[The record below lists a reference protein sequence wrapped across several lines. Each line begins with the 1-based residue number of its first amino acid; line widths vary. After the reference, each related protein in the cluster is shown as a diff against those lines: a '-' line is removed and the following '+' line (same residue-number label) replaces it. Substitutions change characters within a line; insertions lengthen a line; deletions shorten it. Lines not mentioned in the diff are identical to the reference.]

1 MATKQIK
8 TTMSDS
14 KVKWPKKLS
23 KLGEYLKSGQ
33 ESMFPGVKCD
43 MRLVL
48 K

>member
-1 MATKQIK
+1 MATEKNNK
-8 TTMSDS
+8 ES
-14 KVKWPKKLS
+14 VKWPKKLS

-33 ESMFPGVKCD
+33 ESMFPGIKCD